1 MDQNRAADVLLVRA
15 LEEAD
20 PHGELLD
27 AETRVAAGR
36 EALRRAG
43 LAPGARP
50 APAPEALA
58 ACIGAR
64 AALLRERLARRAP
77 DLVRLRDAALAGGA
91 HGPLLAVAALAVGV
105 ALGSLGAERQ
115 VSIVA
120 FPLLGLIAWN
130 MAVYAALLISA
141 LRGGAHTGP
150 PAPWVAALAR
160 ARDWA
165 TAGLARQLPL
175 GGPPEAVAAVTG
187 ERFVRDWLAA
197 SRPILV
203 ARARTAFHLAAAALA
218 AGTVAGMYLRGL
230 VFEYRAGWE
239 STFLDAHAVRALLS
253 ALLTPASA
261 VTGIPLPDADR
272 IAALRF
278 GPGRPGEN
286 AAPWIHLYA
295 ATAALYV
302 ILPRLALAAA
312 GTVRSRRLAA
322 AFPLDLS
329 DPYYRRIA
337 AEAFGRTASLA
348 LLPYGAAPEADRV
361 PALEQALGESLGES
375 LAVALQPPLEYGGE
389 DALLQADLPP
399 ALAEADHVAVLASLA
414 ATPETEV
421 HGALLASLGKARK
434 AAGKSG
440 PVLLLL
446 DEAPYR
452 ERLGAAPEAA
462 RRVRE
467 RLFAWRQ
474 LAEVG
479 GARVVTAGGGER
491 AP

>member
-1 MDQNRAADVLLVRA
+1 
-15 LEEAD
+15 
-20 PHGELLD
+20 
-27 AETRVAAGR
+27 VA
-36 EALRRAG
+36 
-43 LAPGARP
+43 
-50 APAPEALA
+50 
-58 ACIGAR
+58 
-64 AALLRERLARRAP
+64 
-77 DLVRLRDAALAGGA
+77 
-91 HGPLLAVAALAVGV
+91 
-105 ALGSLGAERQ
+105 
-115 VSIVA
+115 
-120 FPLLGLIAWN
+120 W
-130 MAVYAALLISA
+130 
-141 LRGGAHTGP
+141 
-150 PAPWVAALAR
+150 LAR

-165 TAGLARQLPL
+165 TAALARQLPM

-187 ERFVRDWLAA
+187 ERFARDWLAA
-197 SRPILV
+197 SRPLLV

-239 STFLDAHAVRALLS
+239 STFLDGPAVHALLS
-253 ALLTPASA
+253 ALLGPASA
-261 VTGIPLPDADR
+261 VTGIPLPDA
-272 IAALRF
+272 AGVAELRF
-278 GPGRPGEN
+278 APGQPGVN

-302 ILPRLALAAA
+302 MVPRLALAALGAA
-312 GTVRSRRLAA
+312 GSRRIAA
-322 AFPLDLS
+322 AFPLELS

-348 LLPYGAAPEADRV
+348 LLPYGAAPEAARL
-361 PALEQALGESLGES
+361 PALEQALAESLGET
-375 LAVALQPPLEYGGE
+375 LTVALQPPLEYGGE
-389 DALLQADLPP
+389 DALLRDDLPP

-414 ATPETEV
+414 ATPEAEV

-434 AAGKSG
+434 AAGKSD

-452 ERLGAAPEAA
+452 ERLGTAPEAA

-474 LAEVG
+474 LAELG
-479 GARVVTAGGGER
+479 GAQVVTAGGGEQ